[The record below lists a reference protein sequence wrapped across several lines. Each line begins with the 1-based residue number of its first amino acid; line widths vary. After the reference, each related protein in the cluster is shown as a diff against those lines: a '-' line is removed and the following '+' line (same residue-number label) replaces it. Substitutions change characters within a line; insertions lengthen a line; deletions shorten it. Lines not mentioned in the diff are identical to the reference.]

1 MIYVI
6 QYNEGDVI
14 VSPEAIYHKP
24 FKELIDRDDT
34 QGKARAKRDFAFL
47 FLTKDPRSTLSVYP
61 PNTRTQKALEM
72 IYGKD
77 IRIDRKLAAA
87 QDYYEELI
95 KQSSPTYVFWEAA
108 KKALDNLTNIMRST
122 TWGEDSVFSI
132 KEFASYIKEAEGMAA
147 TLANLERKVNE
158 EIIAAPKLKGQ
169 NTVNYFEQ

>member
-1 MIYVI
+1 
-6 QYNEGDVI
+6 
-14 VSPEAIYHKP
+14 
-24 FKELIDRDDT
+24 
-34 QGKARAKRDFAFL
+34 
-47 FLTKDPRSTLSVYP
+47 
-61 PNTRTQKALEM
+61 M